1 MEKLT
6 RKYGLITAICMV
18 VGTVIGS
25 GVFFKAQNVLNATG
39 GNMPLGIAAWVITGV
54 IMIIC
59 SAQFSVMA
67 TKYEKVSGVVD
78 YAEATCGKGYAYYL
92 AWFMVNVYYPGMTSV
107 LAWVSARYFG
117 VLFGWSMVGPE
128 VLCLAGFFLIANYT
142 LNALS
147 PKLAGKFQVSA
158 TIIKLI
164 PIVLMAI
171 VGTIV
176 GLANGTLTNN
186 FTHVVHE
193 AVGGIGGG
201 LFAAIVAT
209 VFAYEG
215 WIVATSIN
223 AELKNPKKNL
233 PLALVIG
240 SLIVVVAY
248 VLYYIGVAGGAS
260 NETLMGEGATT
271 AFSNIF
277 GGVGGTILNI
287 CIVISCLGTL
297 NGLMVG
303 ATRGMYAIA
312 ARNEG
317 PRPKMFGQIDKASNM
332 TTNSSVWGL
341 FVCAAWLLYF
351 YGANLAPNGGWFGIF
366 NFDSSELPIVTI
378 YAMYIPMFIMWMIK
392 EKDMTPFKRF
402 VLPIL
407 SIIACAFMVFA
418 AVWAHGVT
426 PLQSAQ
432 KDDKFAF
439 PVLFYLIIFGVIM
452 LAGFLFSDTFKRIL
466 AKFKKGAKN
475 LEATTDEADKA
486 VAKNSDEACKADVA
500 VAETTSSQE

>member
-6 RKYGLITAICMV
+6 RKFGLVTAICMV

-25 GVFFKAQNVLNATG
+25 GVFFKAQNVLTATG
-39 GNMPLGIAAWVITGV
+39 GNMPLGIAAWAITGL

-59 SAQFSVMA
+59 SAQFAVMA

-78 YAEATCGKGYAYYL
+78 YAEATCGRGYGYYL
-92 AWFMVNVYYPGMTSV
+92 AWFMVTIYYPAMTSV

-117 VLFGWSMVGPE
+117 VMFGWSLVSPQVMA
-128 VLCLAGFFLIANYT
+128 LAGFFLVASYAI
-142 LNALS
+142 NALS
-147 PKLAGKFQVSA
+147 PKVAGKFQVSA
-158 TIIKLI
+158 TVIKLI
-164 PIVLMAI
+164 PITLMAI

-176 GLANGTLTNN
+176 GAFRGTLGEN
-186 FTHVVHE
+186 FTTVVGE
-193 AVGGIGGG
+193 AVGGVGGG
-201 LFAAIVAT
+201 LFAAVVAT

-240 SLIVVVAY
+240 AAIVVAAY
-248 VLYYIGVAGGAS
+248 ILYYIGVAGGAS
-260 NETLMGEGATT
+260 TEVLIQEGATT
-271 AFSNIF
+271 AFSNVF
-277 GGVGGTILNI
+277 GKVGGTFLNI

-312 ARNEG
+312 SRNEG
-317 PRPKMFGQIDKASNM
+317 LAPKTFRQIDKATNVAH
-332 TTNSSVWGL
+332 NSSIFGL

-351 YGANLAPNGGWFGIF
+351 YGANLAPDLWFGLF

-378 YAMYIPMFIMWMIK
+378 YAFYIPMFILWMKK
-392 EKDMTPFKRF
+392 EKDLPVFKRF
-402 VLPIL
+402 VLPSFAIL
-407 SIIACAFMVFA
+407 ACAFMVFA

-426 PLQSAQ
+426 PLRSS
-432 KDDKFAF
+432 DSFTF
-439 PVLFYLIIFGVIM
+439 PVLFYLIIFAVVT
-452 LAGFLFSDTFKRIL
+452 LVGFLFSDTFKYKIL
-466 AKFKKGAKN
+466 KKARP
-475 LEATTDEADKA
+475 A
-486 VAKNSDEACKADVA
+486 
-500 VAETTSSQE
+500 AEPAEETEE

>member
-39 GNMPLGIAAWVITGV
+39 GNMPLGIAAWVITGL

-59 SAQFSVMA
+59 SAQFAVMA

-78 YAEATCGKGYAYYL
+78 YAEATCGRTYAYYL

-117 VLFGWSMVGPE
+117 VLFGWDMVSAE
-128 VLCLAGFFLIANYT
+128 VLALSGFFLIASYT
-142 LNALS
+142 MNALS

-158 TIIKLI
+158 TFIKLI
-164 PIVLMAI
+164 PLVLMAV

-176 GLANGTLTNN
+176 GTINGTLPQN
-186 FTHVVHE
+186 FTTVVTE
-193 AVGGIGGG
+193 TLGGSSGSG
-201 LFAAIVAT
+201 LFAAVVAT

-233 PLALVIG
+233 PLALIIG
-240 SLIVVVAY
+240 AFIVVAIY
-248 VLYYIGVAGGAS
+248 VLYYIGVAGGAA
-260 NETLMGEGATT
+260 NAVLMAEGAPT
-271 AFSNIF
+271 AFKNVF
-277 GGVGGTILNI
+277 GNVGGAFLNI

-303 ATRGMYAIA
+303 TTRGMYAIA
-312 ARNEG
+312 ARGQG
-317 PRPKMFGQIDKASNM
+317 PDPEFFSQIDKKSNM
-332 TTNSSVWGL
+332 VTNSSIWGIFICAVWL
-341 FVCAAWLLYF
+341 IYF
-351 YGANLAPNGGWFGIF
+351 YGANLTSGWFGLF

-378 YAMYIPMFIMWMIK
+378 YAFYIPMFIVWMIK
-392 EKDMTPFKRF
+392 EKEMGFVKRF
-402 VLPIL
+402 LLPTI
-407 SIIACAFMVFA
+407 SIIACLFMIFA
-418 AVWAHGVT
+418 AVYAHGIT
-426 PLQSAQ
+426 PYLAAKANGTFS
-432 KDDKFAF
+432 F
-439 PVLFYLIIFGVIM
+439 PVLFYLIVFAVVL
-452 LAGFLFSDTFKRIL
+452 LAGALLNR
-466 AKFKKGAKN
+466 KKKQAI
-475 LEATTDEADKA
+475 EE
-486 VAKNSDEACKADVA
+486 
-500 VAETTSSQE
+500 